1 MIRTSGAKRSRDNGV
16 TVARHFDNEAG
27 HDVAAGARSTIETIS
42 TGPLV
47 RPTKRH
53 VCWWDDAVTESL
65 SVDVCVI
72 GAGSGGL
79 TVAAFCAM
87 LGAPV
92 VLIEKG
98 EMGGDC
104 LNVGCVPSKALIA
117 AARRAEDIR
126 TARLFGIG
134 PDVPS
139 VDFAAV
145 RTHIRDTIATI
156 APTDSVARFT
166 ALGVR
171 VIKGEARF
179 TDPKTVQVGETTI
192 KARRFVIA
200 TGSRPAVPD
209 IAGLADVPFFTNE
222 TIFDLA
228 ECPRHLAVL
237 GGGAIGLELAQA
249 FRRLGA
255 EVTIF
260 ERDRILAKEDG
271 EMTDVVRRRLLADG
285 ITIHEGSEVSRVER
299 DGADI
304 RVHAVRDGEE
314 GAIGVSHVLVA
325 LGRKPNLDALG
336 LEAAGIAASPRGVT
350 VDKGLRTTNTRVY
363 AIGDVTGEAGFTHV
377 AGWHGSLVAQ
387 NILFRRPIRTDRTA
401 VPRVTYTDPELA
413 HVGLMETEARARD
426 PKARVLRWP
435 LAENDRA
442 VATRRCDGHV
452 KLVVGHKGAILG
464 CSIAAAEAGELI
476 APYAVALAKGMTV
489 QDLSGIILPYPT
501 LSEAGKR
508 AAGTYFIASLSNPW
522 IGRIVRFLRRFG

>member
-1 MIRTSGAKRSRDNGV
+1 
-16 TVARHFDNEAG
+16 
-27 HDVAAGARSTIETIS
+27 
-42 TGPLV
+42 
-47 RPTKRH
+47 
-53 VCWWDDAVTESL
+53 VTESL

-87 LGAPV
+87 LGAPA

-126 TARLFGIG
+126 SAGAFGIG
-134 PDVPS
+134 PTVPEI
-139 VDFAAV
+139 DFAAV
-145 RTHIRDTIATI
+145 QAHVREAIAAI

-171 VIKGEARF
+171 VIRGAARF
-179 TDPKTVQVGETTI
+179 TGPKTVEVGGTVIT
-192 KARRFVIA
+192 ARRFVIA
-200 TGSRPAVPD
+200 TGARPAVPD
-209 IAGLADVPFFTNE
+209 IPGLDAVPFYTNE
-222 TIFDLA
+222 TIFSLA
-228 ECPRHLAVL
+228 ECPDHLAVL
-237 GGGAIGLELAQA
+237 GGGAVGLELAQA

-255 EVTIF
+255 EVTLF
-260 ERDRILAKEDG
+260 ERDRILAREDA
-271 EMTDVVRRRLLADG
+271 EMTDVIRRRLVADG

-304 RVHAVRDGEE
+304 RVHAIRAGEE

-325 LGRKPNLDALG
+325 LGRKPNTDDLG
-336 LEAAGIAASPRGVT
+336 LESAGIAFNPHGVS
-350 VDKGLRTTNTRVY
+350 VDKALRTTNKRVY
-363 AIGDVTGEAGFTHV
+363 AIGDVTGQAGFTHV

-413 HVGLMETEARARD
+413 HIGLTEAEARASDR
-426 PKARVLRWP
+426 KARVLRWP
-435 LAENDRA
+435 FAENDRA
-442 VATRRCDGHV
+442 VATRRREGHV

-464 CSIAAAEAGELI
+464 CSIAGPEAGDLI

-508 AAGTYFIASLSNPW
+508 AAGTYFVASLSNPW
-522 IGRIVRFLRRFG
+522 IGRVVRFLRRFG

>member
-1 MIRTSGAKRSRDNGV
+1 M
-16 TVARHFDNEAG
+16 
-27 HDVAAGARSTIETIS
+27 
-42 TGPLV
+42 
-47 RPTKRH
+47 
-53 VCWWDDAVTESL
+53 TESL

-126 TARLFGIG
+126 TARAFGIG
-134 PDVPS
+134 PTVPQI
-139 VDFAAV
+139 DFAAV
-145 RTHIRDTIATI
+145 QAHVRETVATI

-171 VIKGEARF
+171 VIRGAARF
-179 TDPKTVQVGETTI
+179 TGPKTVEIGGTTVT
-192 KARRFVIA
+192 ARRFVIA
-200 TGSRPAVPD
+200 TGSSPAVPAID
-209 IAGLADVPFFTNE
+209 GLDTVPFLTNE
-222 TIFDLA
+222 TIFGLA
-228 ECPRHLAVL
+228 ECPAHLAVL
-237 GGGAIGLELAQA
+237 GGGAVGLELAQA

-255 EVTIF
+255 AVTVF
-260 ERDRILAKEDG
+260 ERHRILAKEDA
-271 EMTDVVRRRLLADG
+271 EMTDVVRRRLVADG

-304 RVHAVRDGEE
+304 RVHAIKAGEE

-325 LGRKPNLDALG
+325 LGRKANVDNLG
-336 LEAAGIAASPRGVT
+336 LEAAGIAFTPRGVT
-350 VDKGLRTTNTRVY
+350 VDKALRTTNKRVY

-377 AGWHGSLVAQ
+377 AGWQGSLVAQ

-413 HVGLMETEARARD
+413 HIGLSEAEARATD

-435 LAENDRA
+435 FAENDRA
-442 VATRRCDGHV
+442 VATRRRDGHV

-464 CSIAAAEAGELI
+464 CSIAGPEAGDLI
-476 APYAVALAKGMTV
+476 APYAVAIAKGMTV
-489 QDLSGIILPYPT
+489 SDLSGIILPYPT

-508 AAGTYFIASLSNPW
+508 AAGTYFVSSLSNPW

>member
-1 MIRTSGAKRSRDNGV
+1 M
-16 TVARHFDNEAG
+16 
-27 HDVAAGARSTIETIS
+27 
-42 TGPLV
+42 
-47 RPTKRH
+47 
-53 VCWWDDAVTESL
+53 TESL

-87 LGAPV
+87 LGAPA

-126 TARLFGIG
+126 SAGAFGIG
-134 PDVPS
+134 PTVPEI
-139 VDFAAV
+139 DFAAV
-145 RTHIRDTIATI
+145 QAHVREAIAAI

-171 VIKGEARF
+171 VIRGAARF
-179 TDPKTVQVGETTI
+179 TGPKTVEVGGTVIT
-192 KARRFVIA
+192 ARRFVIA
-200 TGSRPAVPD
+200 TGARPAVPD
-209 IAGLADVPFFTNE
+209 IPGLDAVPFYTNE
-222 TIFDLA
+222 TIFSLA
-228 ECPRHLAVL
+228 ECPDHLAVL
-237 GGGAIGLELAQA
+237 GGGAVGLELAQA

-255 EVTIF
+255 EVTLF
-260 ERDRILAKEDG
+260 ERDRILAREDA
-271 EMTDVVRRRLLADG
+271 EMTDVIRRRLVADG

-304 RVHAVRDGEE
+304 RVHAIRAGEE

-325 LGRKPNLDALG
+325 LGRKPNTDDLG
-336 LEAAGIAASPRGVT
+336 LESAGIAFNPHGVS
-350 VDKGLRTTNTRVY
+350 VDKALRTTNKRVY
-363 AIGDVTGEAGFTHV
+363 AIGDVTGQAGFTHV

-413 HVGLMETEARARD
+413 HIGLTEAEARASDR
-426 PKARVLRWP
+426 KARVLRWP
-435 LAENDRA
+435 FAENDRA
-442 VATRRCDGHV
+442 VATRRREGHV

-464 CSIAAAEAGELI
+464 CSIAGPEAGDLI

-508 AAGTYFIASLSNPW
+508 AAGTYFVASLSNPW
-522 IGRIVRFLRRFG
+522 IGRVVRFLRRFG